1 MKRLPVILVLCALS
15 FSATSQNLWESL
27 VVWLKSR
34 SVVDSSYIY
43 QRPACFSV
51 DGNFNR
57 QSYSTTMSM
66 NYDINT
72 KSLDYPDSVW
82 VRGKSVMEFDG
93 KARNGIGFGIGYGNL
108 GLGYGINLGADDKAS
123 RTFNFAIRAH
133 KWGIGISYYGL
144 NSYAYNE
151 VTIADDTSRYYGN
164 YLRLSNSPC
173 NIYRV
178 GLDAYWSLNRR
189 KFAYTAA
196 YKCSMLQRRSAGSM
210 LISGNVHLNGMTC
223 AEDDEIFNNSGIRSY
238 MFLQASAGVG
248 YSHNFVFF
256 HRDPTGPKGKG
267 LRNLTLNAT
276 IFALLSVNNTFIAT
290 PVQAGSDNIVLNCPI
305 SPNANGSLAL
315 AYSLSR
321 WYFSLQYSHNL
332 YYFRSE
338 SGLTAADLKQGDN
351 LRNLDFST
359 IMMNW
364 KLMAMAVF
372 NF

>member
-1 MKRLPVILVLCALS
+1 MKKAILVVALVL
-15 FSATSQNLWESL
+15 FVLPAGAQTLWESL
-27 VVWLKSR
+27 VIWIKSR

-43 QRPACFSV
+43 QRPACFAV
-51 DGNFNR
+51 DGNYNM
-57 QSYSTTMSM
+57 QSYSTSMTM

-72 KSLDYPDSVW
+72 RSLGFADSVW

-93 KARNGIGFGIGYGNL
+93 KVRSGAGFGVGYGNI
-108 GLGYGINLGADDKAS
+108 GLGYGVNIGADDKAS

-133 KWGIGISYYGL
+133 KWGIGVSYYGL
-144 NSYAYNE
+144 NSHAYNE
-151 VTIADDTSRYYGN
+151 VTIADDTSRFFN
-164 YLRLSNSPC
+164 HVVHQTNNPC

-178 GLDAYWSLNRR
+178 GLDAYWSLNRS
-189 KFAYTAA
+189 KFAYTSA
-196 YKCSMLQRRSAGSM
+196 YKCSMVQRRSAGSM
-210 LISGNVHLNGMTC
+210 LISGNVHLTGMTC
-223 AEDDEIFNNSGIRSY
+223 AEGDEIFNNSGIRSY

-256 HRDPTGPKGKG
+256 HRDPTGPKDKG

-276 IFALLSVNNTFIAT
+276 IFALLSVNNTFVAT
-290 PVQAGSDNIVLNCPI
+290 PTQADSSNIVLSCPV
-305 SPNANGSLAL
+305 SPNASGSLAL
-315 AYSLSR
+315 AYSLNR

-332 YYFRSE
+332 YYFRSD
-338 SGLTAADLKQGDN
+338 SGLVASDLRQGDN

-359 IMMNW
+359 LIMNW